1 MEEHYI
7 LLIDYSSDGLGN
19 TEDLDKINWLEQ
31 RMNAPGWTDSGH
43 SDGGCTGSGTMGVC
57 NLVVDVGIAGMVIE
71 EDPSGTEYPNFI
83 RIYDE
88 DTE

>member
-1 MEEHYI
+1 MVWV
-7 LLIDYSSDGLGN
+7 GN
-19 TEDLDKINWLEQ
+19 TENLDKRHRLEQ
-31 RMNAPGWTDSGH
+31 RMNEPPGWTALGH

-57 NLVVDVGIAGMVIE
+57 NLVVDVDIAGMVIE